1 MGPALAQLVEHLTVV
16 VYPPLEKVEPNMLTF
31 MKICFA
37 PLFLKVGVVIKM
49 SLVRIRQAGKIF

>member
-16 VYPPLEKVEPNMLTF
+16 VSTLQKGRAKYIFIKANVFGYTF
-31 MKICFA
+31 FKGI
-37 PLFLKVGVVIKM
+37 VVIKM